1 MARAIIALSGRIASG
16 KSALGDGLVE
26 RFGVVRIRTS
36 DIIREVLGARGE
48 RAPLQ
53 SGGDELDRQTNF
65 EWVATATVREAQRLP
80 ANAVILVDAVRR
92 KEQIDRL
99 RRGFG
104 QRVVHVHLTAPE
116 AELGR
121 RYRKRG
127 LTRSEGRSFAAAAR
141 QRTERQV
148 EQLAASA
155 DFVIDTSRGLP
166 ADTVV
171 RVAARLGFFGRGT
184 PRLVDVLVGGQ
195 YGSEGKGQVAAYLAP
210 EYRVLVR
217 VGGPNAGHQVYGEPK
232 RTFHHLPS
240 GTERNE
246 DARIVLG
253 PGSVLWLPELEKE
266 IRQVGLTPDRLFI
279 DGQAMMID
287 RVDRGREERTLRS
300 KIGSTAQGVGWATAR
315 KVLRGAIGPRVRLAR
330 DEPRLSDYVR
340 DTVGVIETALAD
352 EQRVLL
358 EGTQGT
364 ALSLHHGDYPFVTSR
379 VTTAS
384 GCLAEAGIPASRV
397 RRTLMVCRSF
407 PIRVESPRGS
417 TSGPMSRE
425 IDFDELARQ
434 CDYTAEHLRNA
445 ERTSTTNRLRRIGHF
460 DWPLFRRS
468 VTLNGPTDIALTFA
482 DYIGHG
488 NQNARRFEQLND
500 ETTEFIAEVERAA
513 AAPVSLIA
521 VRFHYRAIID
531 RRMW

>member
-1 MARAIIALSGRIASG
+1 
-16 KSALGDGLVE
+16 
-26 RFGVVRIRTS
+26 
-36 DIIREVLGARGE
+36 
-48 RAPLQ
+48 
-53 SGGDELDRQTNF
+53 
-65 EWVATATVREAQRLP
+65 
-80 ANAVILVDAVRR
+80 
-92 KEQIDRL
+92 
-99 RRGFG
+99 
-104 QRVVHVHLTAPE
+104 
-116 AELGR
+116 
-121 RYRKRG
+121 
-127 LTRSEGRSFAAAAR
+127 
-141 QRTERQV
+141 
-148 EQLAASA
+148 
-155 DFVIDTSRGLP
+155 
-166 ADTVV
+166 
-171 RVAARLGFFGRGT
+171 
-184 PRLVDVLVGGQ
+184 
-195 YGSEGKGQVAAYLAP
+195 
-210 EYRVLVR
+210 
-217 VGGPNAGHQVYGEPK
+217 
-232 RTFHHLPS
+232 
-240 GTERNE
+240 
-246 DARIVLG
+246 
-253 PGSVLWLPELEKE
+253 VLWLPELEKE